1 MENHRLT
8 SPIISYFYQLF
19 DYNGYKMRITIAQ
32 LNYHIGNFTRNKEL
46 ICNAISKAKE
56 ENSDLIVFSE
66 LCISGYPPLDL
77 LDRLD
82 FIEKCN
88 DAVKEIAE
96 KCNGITAIVGSPTL
110 NPRPEGKK
118 LFNSA
123 LVLSEG
129 KIIFSVN
136 KVLLP
141 TYDIFDEYRY
151 FEPGNSFS
159 LFSFMGLQIA
169 ITVCEDLWDEQPF
182 DNEFEKSR
190 LYSVSPMEELAKL
203 APDLTINIS
212 ASPFSYSKTEAKANI
227 FRSKALKYK
236 MPVIMVNQTG
246 ANTELI
252 FDGASVIV
260 NQHGEIFD
268 HLPFFE
274 EVNKTF
280 SLDDICSGTISQK
293 YSRPGDIPLIHKA
306 LVTGIRD
313 YFSKTELKSAII
325 GLSGGIDSAVCLSL
339 ATSALGNDNVRALLM
354 PSRYSSDHSV
364 KDAVALADNLKVRY
378 DILSIES
385 PFSSFEQ
392 ALAPLFKGK
401 ARDVTEENIQ
411 ARVRATIL
419 MAVSNKFG
427 SILLNTS
434 NKSEAAVGYGTLYGD
449 MAGGLSVIGD
459 VYKTD
464 IYRLAEYINLE
475 KELIPVNIIK
485 KLPSAELRPD
495 QLDTDSLPD
504 YGVLDSILYQYIE
517 LQKPAERIISEGSD
531 PETVYKVIRM
541 INYNEYK
548 RYQAPPVLRISS
560 KAFGA
565 GRRMPLVARF

>member
-1 MENHRLT
+1 
-8 SPIISYFYQLF
+8 
-19 DYNGYKMRITIAQ
+19 MRITIAQ
-32 LNYHIGNFTRNKEL
+32 LNYHIGNFSRNKEL
-46 ICNAISKAKE
+46 ICNAIGKAKE
-56 ENSDLIVFSE
+56 EESDLIIFSE

-88 DAVKEIAE
+88 LAIMEIAG

-110 NPRPEGKK
+110 NKRPEGKK

-129 KIIFSVN
+129 RIVFSAN
-136 KVLLP
+136 KALLP

-151 FEPGNSFS
+151 FEPENSFS
-159 LFSFMGLQIA
+159 VFPFMGKKIA
-169 ITVCEDLWDEQPF
+169 LTVCEDLWDEQPF

-190 LYSVSPMEELAKL
+190 LYTVSPMEELARQD
-203 APDLTINIS
+203 PDMIINIS
-212 ASPFSYSKTEAKANI
+212 ASPFSYTKTEAKVNI

-260 NQHGEIFD
+260 NQHGEIYCQ
-268 HLPFFE
+268 LPFFE
-274 EVNKTF
+274 EGVQTF
-280 SLDDICSGTISQK
+280 SLEDIVSGTLLNR
-293 YSRPGDIPLIHKA
+293 YTRAEAIPLIHKA

-313 YFSKTELKSAII
+313 YFSKTGLINAII
-325 GLSGGIDSAVCLSL
+325 GLSGGIDSAICLCL
-339 ATSALGNDNVRALLM
+339 AAEALGNDNVRALLM

-364 KDAVALADNLKVRY
+364 TDAIALANKLKVRY
-378 DILSIES
+378 DLISIEK
-385 PFSSFEQ
+385 PFRSFEEE
-392 ALAPLFKGK
+392 LVTLFKGRD
-401 ARDVTEENIQ
+401 RDVTEENIQ
-411 ARVRATIL
+411 ARVRATLL

-427 SILLNTS
+427 CILLNTS

-464 IYRLAEYINLE
+464 IYKLAEHINLGE
-475 KELIPVNIIK
+475 EIIPLNIIK
-485 KLPSAELRPD
+485 KGPSAELRPD
-495 QLDTDSLPD
+495 QLDTDSLPE
-504 YGVLDSILYQYIE
+504 YSILDSILYQYIE
-517 LQKPAERIISEGSD
+517 LQKPAERIIGEGSD
-531 PETVYKVIRM
+531 RETVYRVIRM
-541 INYNEYK
+541 INFNEYK

-565 GRRMPLVARF
+565 GRRMPLVARY

>member
-1 MENHRLT
+1 
-8 SPIISYFYQLF
+8 
-19 DYNGYKMRITIAQ
+19 MRITIAQ
-32 LNYHIGNFTRNKEL
+32 LNYHIGNFSRNKEL
-46 ICNAISKAKE
+46 ICNAISKAQH

-82 FIEKCN
+82 FIGKCN
-88 DAVKEIAE
+88 IAVMEIAE
-96 KCNGITAIVGSPTL
+96 KCTGITAIVGSPTL
-110 NPRPEGKK
+110 NNRPEGKK

-129 KIIFSVN
+129 KIIYSVN
-136 KVLLP
+136 KALLP

-151 FEPGNSFS
+151 FEPENSFS
-159 LFSFMGLQIA
+159 VFSFKGLKIA

-190 LYSVSPMEELAKL
+190 LYSLSPMEELARL
-203 APDLTINIS
+203 NPDLTINIS
-212 ASPFSYSKTEAKANI
+212 ASPFSYTKTEAKVNI
-227 FRSKALKYK
+227 FRSKALKYR
-236 MPVIMVNQTG
+236 MPVITVNQTG

-252 FDGASVIV
+252 FDGASLIV
-260 NQHGEIFD
+260 NQHGEIFNQ
-268 HLPFFE
+268 LPYFE
-274 EVNKTF
+274 ESVQTY
-280 SLDDICSGTISQK
+280 SLDDILSGKVIKKHSL
-293 YSRPGDIPLIHKA
+293 PEAIPLIHKA
-306 LVTGIRD
+306 LVGGIRD
-313 YFSKTELKSAII
+313 YFSKTGLKSSII
-325 GLSGGIDSAVCLSL
+325 GLSGGIDSAICLCL
-339 ATSALGNDNVRALLM
+339 ATEALGSENVRALLM

-364 KDAVALADNLKVRY
+364 KDAVALASCLGVHY
-378 DILSIES
+378 DIVSIEK
-385 PFSSFEQ
+385 PFSSYEEI
-392 ALAPLFKGK
+392 LIPLFEGR

-464 IYRLAEYINLE
+464 IYRLAEYINRE
-475 KELIPVNIIK
+475 REIIPLSIIK

-504 YGVLDSILYQYIE
+504 YGTLDSILYQYIE
-517 LQKPAERIISEGSD
+517 LQKPAERIISDGADS
-531 PETVYKVIRM
+531 ETVNKVIRL
-541 INYNEYK
+541 INFNEYK

-565 GRRMPLVARF
+565 GRRMPLAARY